1 MTNPITQQASVAAA
15 DLNARQAESRAK
27 ARALGDEKPRADGKE
42 AALPKKRAARMTT
55 C

>member
-42 AALPKKRAARMTT
+42 AAPADEADGSGRL
-55 C
+55 